1 MKRECHIV
9 GDLLP
14 LYLENMVSEESAA
27 LIEEHFRV
35 CESCCKEYESLK
47 KNVEAIS
54 KKNTVEDIRPF
65 KKLMKKINRQTA
77 MLSYGLIVLFIFF
90 GFSLTADA
98 DMMYNSLI
106 MPVVGIFGYIVFRKS
121 AFLKMPV
128 LLLVVDSL
136 AWTLGMSE
144 MPFSE
149 VLFWTVIYYCVS
161 VVGTLSAMLL
171 HYAFRKENK
180 DEE

>member
-14 LYLENMVSEESAA
+14 LYLENMVSEGSAA
-27 LIEEHFRV
+27 FIEDHFRD
-35 CESCCKEYESLK
+35 CESCRKEYENMK
-47 KNVEAIS
+47 KNVESVS
-54 KKNTVEDIRPF
+54 KEKAVEDVRPF
-65 KKLMKKINRQTA
+65 KKLMKKINRQTS

-106 MPVVGIFGYIVFRKS
+106 MPLVGIFGYIVFRKS

-136 AWTLGMSE
+136 AWVLGMSV

-149 VLFWTVIYYCVS
+149 VLLWTLIYYFVS
-161 VVGTLSAMLL
+161 LMGTVSAMLL
-171 HYAFRKENK
+171 HYAFRKENE
-180 DEE
+180 DEK

>member
-1 MKRECHIV
+1 MKLECHIV

-14 LYLENMVSEESAA
+14 LYLENMVSEESAVW
-27 LIEEHFRV
+27 IEEHLKD
-35 CESCCKEYESLK
+35 CEPCRREYENMK
-47 KNVEAIS
+47 KSMETAP
-54 KKNTVEDIRPF
+54 KEKPAEDIRPF
-65 KKLMKKINRQTA
+65 KKLMKKINRQTS

-106 MPVVGIFGYIVFRKS
+106 MPLVGIFGYIVFRKS

-136 AWTLGMSE
+136 AWLLGMSE

-149 VLFWTVIYYCVS
+149 VLLWTLIYYCIS
-161 VVGTLSAMLL
+161 LAGTLSAMLL
-171 HYAFRKENK
+171 HYAFRKENQ
-180 DEE
+180 DEK